1 MITGSSYHGSA
12 FLAPASEDAV
22 IGALIRHPE
31 VFTGGQTLTEY
42 DFADEHN
49 RALYQIIRTLT
60 LRNHSADYM
69 SITDEIAS
77 RSDCDELSAHL
88 ADVLKR
94 AAAKAMYPT
103 HVKLVK
109 DASARR
115 ALADTLRE
123 SLNRL
128 DDRDTDMS
136 AILEAVS
143 SAAHTAETGSPLTSQ
158 TDAAIAAMTLLD
170 TRAKEKPYS
179 TGIKTLDYILA
190 GGLHRGELT
199 IIGARPSV
207 GKTALALWFAVH
219 VAMAGKHVLH
229 ISCEMLP
236 NRLILRQ
243 IQSGLTFDPAKLRTG
258 KLNDDEWSA
267 ISAELNNV
275 ASLPITYV
283 ERTIEIERMR
293 SEIRAAHANGKC
305 DVVIVDY
312 LQLIR
317 SYDRAI
323 DRNEYTRIS
332 YVSRI
337 LKELTLELDIP
348 IVALAQVNRSGDRE
362 APTLSELKGSGSIE
376 QDADNVILL
385 HRTQSLEEALPQDR
399 EMWPCYINA
408 GYAYLIVNVAK
419 QRDGMIGQFPLL
431 FMPSKQAYVEIQRGG
446 ESDENV
452 TM

>member
-1 MITGSSYHGSA
+1 MITGSSSRGSA

-22 IGALIRHPE
+22 IGALARYPE
-31 VFTGGQTLTEY
+31 LFTSGHALTETDFCDQLNRAIY
-42 DFADEHN
+42 ATICKLSIRNHIADFACIGDE
-49 RALYQIIRTLT
+49 LLT
-60 LRNHSADYM
+60 LPSGN
-69 SITDEIAS
+69 
-77 RSDCDELSAHL
+77 ELLAHL
-88 ADVLKR
+88 MEC
-94 AAAKAMYPT
+94 AKQAPTKVMFPT

-128 DDRDTDMS
+128 DDRDIDMG
-136 AILEAVS
+136 AVLEAIS

-317 SYDRAI
+317 SYDRAV